1 MEARFQAIADNGS
14 IIIDSD
20 WPNLVL
26 VKKGTFIATS
36 NAGAAGS
43 YGFVNWDNP
52 RGGQSIVFL
61 RGASFATITSAGPN
75 GFNWF
80 MPNGST
86 SCDYY
91 AFVPVIQ
98 SYGNIGLQLFDSNGR
113 LTYDAAQRP
122 LRIRQMI
129 RAGGSMFW
137 PDAGGTG
144 SIYPF
149 ALASPS
155 TAAIA
160 FSDPGMYAQYLTGTP
175 VGSALWREPAKVSMR
190 LNGNNAE
197 IAVCQSIANANPGS
211 GVNISSRAGMQPHWL
226 LECDVTGL

>member
-1 MEARFQAIADNGS
+1 
-14 IIIDSD
+14 
-20 WPNLVL
+20 
-26 VKKGTFIATS
+26 
-36 NAGAAGS
+36 
-43 YGFVNWDNP
+43 
-52 RGGQSIVFL
+52 
-61 RGASFATITSAGPN
+61 
-75 GFNWF
+75 
-80 MPNGST
+80 
-86 SCDYY
+86 
-91 AFVPVIQ
+91 
-98 SYGNIGLQLFDSNGR
+98 
-113 LTYDAAQRP
+113 
-122 LRIRQMI
+122 
-129 RAGGSMFW
+129 MFW

-211 GVNISSRAGMQPHWL
+211 GVNISSRAGMQPQWL